1 MFKKLRDF
9 LVMKK
14 NRKSIDLKKEEFRG
28 TLKQIMKVRGL
39 RTISLKNYQEWK
51 GQPIDTGGIHSVKLD
66 IMSGYINL
74 FGYDFAKRSGKPICS
89 NVAIED
95 APAGVYQ
102 NVYSQ
107 VVDILKEEAE
117 GNIPSKVKKN
127 ILVKV
132 TR

>member
-1 MFKKLRDF
+1 MFKKLRSI
-9 LVMKK
+9 LTMKK
-14 NRKSIDLKKEEFRG
+14 NRKSIDLRKEEFRG

-39 RTISLKNYQEWK
+39 RTISLKNYREWK
-51 GQPIDTGGIHSVKLD
+51 GQPLDTDGIHSVKLD
-66 IMSGYINL
+66 IMSGYINI
-74 FGYDFAKRSGKPICS
+74 FGYDFAKKTGRPICS
-89 NVAIED
+89 SVAIED

-107 VVDILKEEAE
+107 VVDILSEEE
-117 GNIPSKVKKN
+117 KGNIPSKVKKN